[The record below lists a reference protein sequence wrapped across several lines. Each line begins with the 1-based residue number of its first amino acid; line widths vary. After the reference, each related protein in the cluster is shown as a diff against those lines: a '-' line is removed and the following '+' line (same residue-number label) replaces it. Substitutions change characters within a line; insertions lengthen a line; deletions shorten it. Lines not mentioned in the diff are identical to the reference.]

1 MSIITL
7 TTDLGTNDS
16 YLASVKGSIYTELKN
31 IKIVDISNNI
41 DNYDIQQAAYVLKSC
56 FKDFPINSIHIISVN
71 DELSISNEHL
81 AVKADGHYFIGA
93 DNGIFSLLFNEI
105 KPDKIVKLNLS
116 LATDSLTFSCKNIFV
131 PAACHIARGGTLEI
145 IGTPVTDF
153 SNKKLQLQ
161 PVLQSDTIRGSII
174 YIDSYGNTI
183 TNISKRV
190 FNKFKRDRGFE
201 ILFGREDEKIT
212 LISKQYNEVLPSEKL
227 AIFGENNLLQ
237 IAINQGNAN
246 KLLGLK
252 IHEIIRI
259 EFR

>member
-16 YLASVKGSIYTELKN
+16 YLASVKGSIYSELKN

-41 DNYDIQQAAYVLKSC
+41 NHYDIQQAAYVLRSC
-56 FKDFPINSIHIISVN
+56 FKDFPNNSIHIISVN

-93 DNGIFSLLFNEI
+93 DNGVFSLLFNEI

-116 LATDSLTFSCKNIFV
+116 LTTDSLTFSCKNIFV

-145 IGTPVTDF
+145 IGTPITDF
-153 SNKKLQLQ
+153 SNKKIQLQ

-174 YIDSYGNTI
+174 YIDSYGNDVDVMI
-183 TNISKRV
+183 EAKH
-190 FNKFKRDRGFE
+190 KE
-201 ILFGREDEKIT
+201 
-212 LISKQYNEVLPSEKL
+212 L
-227 AIFGENNLLQ
+227 AID
-237 IAINQGNAN
+237 
-246 KLLGLK
+246 KYK
-252 IHEIIRI
+252 SIHLTDHYNDIPSPRAYL
-259 EFR
+259 

>member
-16 YLASVKGSIYTELKN
+16 YLASVKGSIYSEINN

-41 DNYDIQQAAYVLKSC
+41 NPYDIQQAAYVLRSC
-56 FKDFPINSIHIISVN
+56 FKDFPKKTIHIISVH

-81 AVKADGHYFIGA
+81 AVEAYGHYFIGA
-93 DNGIFSLLFNEI
+93 DNGVFSLLFNEI
-105 KPDKIVKLNLS
+105 KPDKIVKLNITLS
-116 LATDSLTFSCKNIFV
+116 TNSLTFSCKNIFV
-131 PAACHIARGGTLEI
+131 PAACHLARGGTLEI
-145 IGTPVTDF
+145 IGVPVNDF
-153 SNKKLQLQ
+153 NNKKIQLQ
-161 PVLQSDTIRGSII
+161 PVLQPDTIRGSII
-174 YIDSYGNTI
+174 YIDSYGNII
-183 TNISKRV
+183 TNISKKVFDRV
-190 FNKFKRDRGFE
+190 RKERSFE
-201 ILFGREDEKIT
+201 ILFGREDEIINS
-212 LISKQYNEVLPSEKL
+212 ISTQYNDVLPSEKL

-246 KLLGLK
+246 KLLGLE